1 MHSIWYIPKASNWLF
16 ATTSKCPSLQAIW
29 KGVFHYARLI
39 VVVRLLHILVDKNIG
54 HHQNHCFKRLTLI
67 AVQEEEANP
76 ENLFNMSRVNCC
88 SRELRRARVLT
99 SSLQSQKYVKNVT
112 KWLVLKKPKKRSPK
126 LLLQGNF
133 LFFST
138 RCLVAYGGI
147 KNRWIFYSPG
157 TLRFWRG
164 FSSSEEPRHILPQNC
179 TRLREVKSCYYILL
193 CPAIRC

>member
-1 MHSIWYIPKASNWLF
+1 MLSIQIDTKSL
-16 ATTSKCPSLQAIW
+16 TTSNCPSLQAIW
-29 KGVFHYARLI
+29 NGVFHYARLI

-67 AVQEEEANP
+67 AVQKEEANP

-133 LFFST
+133 LFFFHEMLSG
-138 RCLVAYGGI
+138 LWWY
-147 KNRWIFYSPG
+147 KKP
-157 TLRFWRG
+157 LDLL
-164 FSSSEEPRHILPQNC
+164 FSRHFKILK
-179 TRLREVKSCYYILL
+179 RLQ
-193 CPAIRC
+193 